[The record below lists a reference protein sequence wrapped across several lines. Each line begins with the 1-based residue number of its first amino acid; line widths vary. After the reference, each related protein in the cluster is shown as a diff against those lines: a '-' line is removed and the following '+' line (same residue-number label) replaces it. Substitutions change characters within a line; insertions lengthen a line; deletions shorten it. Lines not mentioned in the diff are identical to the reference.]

1 MKLKSILILTLLA
14 GVLAGCTEPLPPA
27 VEPQGDA
34 RFLIDPRTGY
44 DKPSD
49 PNADRK
55 LDAAW
60 RYFLAGNDAE
70 AAKRIRETGGYPP
83 ASLLTAALAIRSGNL
98 NDAGAIVSRLLDE
111 HPAWTAAR
119 VYAAEISLAHGDAA
133 DAYRLYRQ
141 IANPPP
147 IVATRTA
154 DVEKRMF
161 DQITASAQSMPPA
174 QAVSALREALQLEPT
189 ASAVR
194 MMLVQKLLALK
205 NFEEARREL
214 DPVLNTEADRV
225 DVQEALAEIEVGR
238 GRYQEAIVRYDRLV
252 KRTNDPRYVQR
263 LNQLKDD
270 FANANM
276 PPQFLRARESDAITR
291 ADFAVLLYWKVPSIR
306 FAQNLAVPPIAV
318 DLESDV
324 SGREEMI
331 RAIALG
337 IFPVDPVTRR
347 ASPSA
352 QLSAAAT
359 ARAAARALTS
369 RGAAC
374 AHDAGN
380 DPQKVLAACG
390 VIDPAAGTLPEATV
404 TGRLAAQMAEEID
417 RVLK

>member
-1 MKLKSILILTLLA
+1 MKLKSILIFA
-14 GVLAGCTEPLPPA
+14 VVVAVLAGCTENLPPV

-44 DKPSD
+44 DRAAD

-60 RYFLAGNDAE
+60 RYFLAGDNTE
-70 AAKRIRETGGYPP
+70 AMKRIAGTGAYAP
-83 ASLLTAALAIRSGNL
+83 ASLLTAAIAMRGGRL
-98 NDAGAIVSRLLDE
+98 DEAGAIVSRLLDE

-119 VYAAEISLAHGDAA
+119 VYAAELSLAHNDAA

-141 IANPPP
+141 IENPPP
-147 IVATRTA
+147 IVVTRTA
-154 DVEKRMF
+154 DVGKRMF
-161 DQITASAQSMPPA
+161 DQIIASAQSMPPA
-174 QAVSALREALQLEPT
+174 QAVTALREALQLEPG
-189 ASAVR
+189 ASVVR
-194 MMLVQKLLALK
+194 MMLVQKLLAMR
-205 NFEEARREL
+205 NFDEARREL
-214 DPVLNTEADRV
+214 DPILDTEADRV

-252 KRTNDPRYVQR
+252 RRTNDPRYVQR
-263 LNQLKDD
+263 LNQIKDD

-276 PPQFLRARESDAITR
+276 PPQYLRARDTDAITR

-306 FAQNLAVPPIAV
+306 FAQNLSVPPIAV

-347 ASPSA
+347 ANPSA

-359 ARAAARALTS
+359 ARAAARALTA

-374 AHDAGN
+374 TREAGN

-390 VIDPAAGTLPEATV
+390 VIDPTVGTLPEAAV
-404 TGRLAAQMAEEID
+404 TGRMAAEMAEEIGA
-417 RVLK
+417 VLK